1 MSITLQDIKEIYD
14 KIDQQRSDFQKE
26 VATPLN
32 NLATELGK
40 VVSSF
45 NSHQKAMEKQ
55 EKAQSKITERLE
67 NVQAAQALEIA
78 KLREEQTN
86 YRMDIGKAITKIYT
100 TQQGF
105 LGVINKVALPL
116 LLALQSAGALIIY
129 LKMASG

>member
-1 MSITLQDIKEIYD
+1 MSVTLQDIKEIYD

-26 VATPLN
+26 VGAPLN
-32 NLATELGK
+32 NLAAELGK
-40 VVSSF
+40 LVSSF
-45 NSHQKAMEKQ
+45 NSHQKAIEKQ
-55 EKAQSKITERLE
+55 EKAQSKITEKLE
-67 NVQAAQALEIA
+67 NVQEAQALEIA

-86 YRMDIGKAITKIYT
+86 YRIDIGKAITKIYT

>member
-14 KIDQQRSDFQKE
+14 KIDQQRNDFQKE

-32 NLATELGK
+32 NLAAEVGK
-40 VVSSF
+40 LVSSF

-86 YRMDIGKAITKIYT
+86 YRIDIGKSITKIYT

-105 LGVINKVALPL
+105 LSVINKVALPL
-116 LLALQSAGALIIY
+116 LLVLQSAGALIIY

>member
-32 NLATELGK
+32 NLAAEVGK
-40 VVSSF
+40 LVSSF

-86 YRMDIGKAITKIYT
+86 YRIDIGKAITKIYT

>member
-78 KLREEQTN
+78 KLREDQTD
-86 YRMDIGKAITKIYT
+86 YRLEIGKAITKIYT

-105 LGVINKVALPL
+105 LGVINKVGLPL